1 MTFLFSSNSTLPLLL
16 VPSIASFFQ
25 LFSAGFPSNFVRRG
39 ICHRFFC
46 FLLLLLLFLFTTNQ
60 IELKPVDPMNP
71 EARWG
76 SIKEVYNLLT
86 HQKDKDYFLSIS
98 NQWQD
103 I

>member
-1 MTFLFSSNSTLPLLL
+1 M
-16 VPSIASFFQ
+16 
-25 LFSAGFPSNFVRRG
+25 
-39 ICHRFFC
+39 
-46 FLLLLLLFLFTTNQ
+46 FTTNQ

-76 SIKEVYNLLT
+76 SIKEVHNLLT